1 VPGTVSHSDC
11 VLPDGTSL
19 APSRSLGRLLGL
31 RSLRFWQGSELTG
44 GDRLDQVAALLVQVQ
59 SGLSAGTGVAVL
71 AVGSQTRAEA
81 LLLVRA
87 HEAEQAPLF
96 DGFEAS
102 VYRPIKAIVGVMGEQ
117 SERVDGS
124 ASTVTWSVTV
134 REARAAHR
142 LLAEEEGLSSSVAGA
157 AGFAALVREL
167 QANRQRPM
175 RARRLPRDL
184 SVVVLI
190 DHSTLESDDPP
201 LAPGA
206 PRAMAVPA
214 LALDEVAAR
223 TRRAAGGTQA

>member
-1 VPGTVSHSDC
+1 M
-11 VLPDGTSL
+11 
-19 APSRSLGRLLGL
+19 SRSLGRLLGL
-31 RSLRFWQGSELTG
+31 RSLRFWRENESTG
-44 GDRLDQVAALLVQVQ
+44 GDWLDQAAAMLVNVQ

-71 AVGSQTRAEA
+71 AVGSLIRAEA

-87 HEAEQAPLF
+87 HEAERIEQAPLF

-102 VYRPIKAIVGVMGEQ
+102 VYRPIKVIVGVMGEQ
-117 SERVDGS
+117 SERVNDR

-134 REARAAHR
+134 RDACAARR

-167 QANRQRPM
+167 QADRQRPM
-175 RARRLPRDL
+175 RVRRLPRDL

-190 DHSTLESDDPP
+190 DHSTPDSDDPP
-201 LAPGA
+201 LARGA

-223 TRRAAGGTQA
+223 TRRAAGCTQA